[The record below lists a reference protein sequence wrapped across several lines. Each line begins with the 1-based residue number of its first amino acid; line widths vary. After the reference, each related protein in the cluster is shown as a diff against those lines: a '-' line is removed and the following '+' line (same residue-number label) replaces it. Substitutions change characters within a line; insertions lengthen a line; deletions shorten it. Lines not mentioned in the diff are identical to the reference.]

1 MDINKIF
8 GMFNSKNEKEEGDFP
23 APDFLKVMEENHPR
37 YFLGMFEKLIN
48 NHLSYQRGLIEMFK
62 SSDSSLD
69 MKDIER
75 AGENLLFN
83 RAWEHINKFNI
94 KDEYS
99 QEILAE
105 KGTEKFEKA
114 VNSAIIYF
122 ENEEEYEKC
131 AFLKKFLD
139 FCNSPS

>member
-8 GMFNSKNEKEEGDFP
+8 GMFGSGKNDQDISTQEFVK
-23 APDFLKVMEENHPR
+23 KIEENHPR

-48 NHLSYQRGLIEMFK
+48 NHLSYQKGLIEMFK
-62 SSDSSLD
+62 VADSALD
-69 MKDIER
+69 VKDIEK

-83 RAWEHINKFNI
+83 RAWEYISKFNI

-105 KGTEKFEKA
+105 KDTEKFEKA

>member
-1 MDINKIF
+1 MFGSGKNDQDISTQEFVKKI
-8 GMFNSKNEKEEGDFP
+8 
-23 APDFLKVMEENHPR
+23 EENHPR

-48 NHLSYQRGLIEMFK
+48 NHLSYQKGLIEMFK
-62 SSDSSLD
+62 VADSALD
-69 MKDIER
+69 VKDIEK

-83 RAWEHINKFNI
+83 RAWEYISKFNI

-99 QEILAE
+99 QGILAE
-105 KGTEKFEKA
+105 KDTEKFEKA

>member
-8 GMFNSKNEKEEGDFP
+8 GMFGSDGTNQDIP
-23 APDFLKVMEENHPR
+23 APGFIKGIDDNHPR

-48 NHLSYQRGLIEMFK
+48 NHLSYQKGLIEMFK
-62 SSDSSLD
+62 VADSTLD
-69 MKDIER
+69 VKDIGR

-83 RAWEHINKFNI
+83 RAWEYIDKFNI
-94 KDEYS
+94 EDKYS
-99 QEILAE
+99 QEILT
-105 KGTEKFEKA
+105 KQNTEKFIKSIKTA
-114 VNSAIIYF
+114 MVYF

>member
-8 GMFNSKNEKEEGDFP
+8 GMFGSEKTNQDIPTPEFVKGID
-23 APDFLKVMEENHPR
+23 DNHPR

-48 NHLSYQRGLIEMFK
+48 NHLSYQKGLIEMFK
-62 SSDSSLD
+62 VADSALD
-69 MKDIER
+69 MEDIEK

-83 RAWEHINKFNI
+83 RAWEYINKFNI
-94 KDEYS
+94 EDEYS
-99 QEILAE
+99 QEILVE
-105 KGTEKFEKA
+105 KCTEKFIKA
-114 VNSAIIYF
+114 INSAMTYF

>member
-23 APDFLKVMEENHPR
+23 ASDFLKVMEENHPR

-48 NHLSYQRGLIEMFK
+48 NHLSYQKGLIEMFK

-83 RAWEHINKFNI
+83 RAWEYINKFNI

>member
-8 GMFNSKNEKEEGDFP
+8 GMFNSERDNQAIPTPEFVKNI
-23 APDFLKVMEENHPR
+23 EENHPR

-48 NHLSYQRGLIEMFK
+48 NHLSYQKGLIEMFK
-62 SSDSSLD
+62 VADSALD
-69 MKDIER
+69 VKDIER

-83 RAWEHINKFNI
+83 RAWEYISKFNI

-99 QEILAE
+99 QEILVE
-105 KGTEKFEKA
+105 KDTGKLKKSINT
-114 VNSAIIYF
+114 AIIYF

-139 FCNSPS
+139 FCNSSS

>member
-8 GMFNSKNEKEEGDFP
+8 GMFGSGKNDQDISTQEFVK
-23 APDFLKVMEENHPR
+23 KIEENHPR

-48 NHLSYQRGLIEMFK
+48 NHLSYQKGLIEMFK
-62 SSDSSLD
+62 VADSALD
-69 MKDIER
+69 VKDIEK

-83 RAWEHINKFNI
+83 RAWEYISKFNI

-99 QEILAE
+99 QGILAE
-105 KGTEKFEKA
+105 KDTEKFEKA

>member
-1 MDINKIF
+1 
-8 GMFNSKNEKEEGDFP
+8 
-23 APDFLKVMEENHPR
+23 
-37 YFLGMFEKLIN
+37 
-48 NHLSYQRGLIEMFK
+48 MFK

>member
-8 GMFNSKNEKEEGDFP
+8 GMFGSGKNGQDISTQEFVK
-23 APDFLKVMEENHPR
+23 KIEENHPR

-48 NHLSYQRGLIEMFK
+48 NHLSYQKGLIEMFK
-62 SSDSSLD
+62 VADSALD
-69 MKDIER
+69 VKDIEK

-83 RAWEHINKFNI
+83 RAWEYISKFNI

-99 QEILAE
+99 QGILAE
-105 KGTEKFEKA
+105 KDTEKFEKA

>member
-1 MDINKIF
+1 MFGSGKNDQDISTPEF
-8 GMFNSKNEKEEGDFP
+8 VKNI
-23 APDFLKVMEENHPR
+23 EENHPR

-48 NHLSYQRGLIEMFK
+48 NHLSYQKGLIEMFK
-62 SSDSSLD
+62 VADSALD
-69 MKDIER
+69 VKDIER

-83 RAWEHINKFNI
+83 RAWEYISKFNI

-105 KGTEKFEKA
+105 KDTEKFEKA

>member
-8 GMFNSKNEKEEGDFP
+8 GMFNSEKDNQDIPTPEFV
-23 APDFLKVMEENHPR
+23 KKIEENHPR

-48 NHLSYQRGLIEMFK
+48 NHLSYQKGLIEMFK
-62 SSDSSLD
+62 VADSALD
-69 MKDIER
+69 VKDIEK

-83 RAWEHINKFNI
+83 RAWEYISKFNI

-114 VNSAIIYF
+114 INSAIIYF